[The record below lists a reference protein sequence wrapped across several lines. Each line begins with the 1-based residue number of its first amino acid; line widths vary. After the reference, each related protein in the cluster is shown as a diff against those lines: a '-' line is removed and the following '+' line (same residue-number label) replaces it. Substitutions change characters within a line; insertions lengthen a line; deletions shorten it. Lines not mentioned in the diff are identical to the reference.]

1 MDLDTLSQQLQRY
14 LMTYPWLVYVL
25 YGAVIFILALL
36 SYFILRIITR
46 RITRVG
52 YSFRKVALLV
62 TLPKETGRER
72 EEEKKSVKEILLPAE
87 NFFDNI
93 GGLRAERG
101 LRAALAGRADHFSF
115 EIVAAKDDTI
125 SFYVVVP
132 KYLQRFFEQQIQAQY
147 PAAEIEEVEDYNIFL
162 PRGIVV
168 GALLRLRKQSIFPIK
183 TYLKSETDPLNA
195 ITNSLTRIEKED
207 AAAIQIVARSARG
220 EWHRWGAR
228 IAREMQQGKKLDEAL
243 RAASGFAF
251 LRGWKEVVFPK
262 APEKEAS
269 VAKKPYQLSPMEQ
282 EIVKA
287 LEEKTSKA
295 GLDVNIR
302 ILVSSQTREKA
313 NGYLANIT
321 NAFAQYTGYEY
332 MNGFKVA
339 KVSPKKIVYDFI
351 YRNFDEKTKFI
362 LNTEEMTSIFHFPL
376 STTET
381 PNIRWLIA
389 KKAPAPVGIPVEGL
403 ILGKNIYRG
412 EEKIIRIKKDD
423 RRRHFYVIGKTGVGK
438 THLLKYM
445 AIQDIQNGEGVC
457 FIDPHGDAVEDLLGH
472 IPKERAEDVIYFDPA
487 NLERPMGLNLLEY
500 DPKYPEQKTFAINE
514 MINIMDKLYDLRQTG
529 GPMFEQYMRSAML
542 LIMEHPESGSTL
554 MEISRVLAD
563 ADFRHYK
570 LDRCKNLVVHDFW
583 VKEAEKA
590 GGEAALSNMT
600 PYITSKL
607 NQFVANDIMRPI
619 IGQQKSAFNFRNIM
633 DQQKILLIN
642 LSKGKVGDMNAYLLG
657 LVLVGKILMASLSR
671 TDIPEEERKD
681 FYLYIDEFQNFITES
696 ISTILA
702 EARKYRLCLNIAHQ
716 YIGQLVKAQD
726 TSIRDAIFGTVG
738 TIVAYKVGV
747 EDVEILAKEF
757 SPVISQ
763 YDLVNVEKYNA
774 YIRLLVDNQSTRP
787 FNLKPPSLPPGNPEI
802 AKIIKQISALK
813 YGRPKA
819 EIEKEILE
827 RRTMVEEADAE
838 EGEERVDTERLA

>member
-72 EEEKKSVKEILLPAE
+72 EEEKKSVKEILLPTE

-195 ITNSLTRIEKED
+195 ITNSLTRIEKGD

-472 IPKERAEDVIYFDPA
+472 IPKERTDDVIYFDPA
-487 NLERPMGLNLLEY
+487 ILERPMGFNLLEY